1 MPYSLSKQHLLL
13 SPIGTGV
20 YRTIPE
26 SCFYNS
32 KSPKSPP
39 VTRLIARELLSN
51 KTSSYF
57 YNASVSIVNRSN
69 HSISKNSSEGN
80 KALQNESLDR
90 FGFVLTNL
98 TSNTYHDRSDQP
110 HYMASLV
117 VHPPLRVS
125 QTIYRCHSGKNTSPS
140 AINLQYD
147 QSITHQDCQ
156 GFSEIITSQI
166 SVKNNKKEID
176 NHPCQSSCC
185 QSTLSKQALLVSLVL
200 ENEVTRV
207 LVLNL
212 GAIPN
217 IPIKRLITKLV
228 DLPKTEVVLGLET
241 PRLETENN
249 QSLQISV

>member
-1 MPYSLSKQHLLL
+1 M
-13 SPIGTGV
+13 
-20 YRTIPE
+20 
-26 SCFYNS
+26 
-32 KSPKSPP
+32 
-39 VTRLIARELLSN
+39 
-51 KTSSYF
+51 
-57 YNASVSIVNRSN
+57 
-69 HSISKNSSEGN
+69 
-80 KALQNESLDR
+80 QNESLDR

-117 VHPPLRVS
+117 VHTPLRVS

-176 NHPCQSSCC
+176 NQNAPGQFNAKIFTNLCQSSCC
-185 QSTLSKQALLVSLVL
+185 QSTVSKQALLVSLAL